1 MARML
6 SFSALVGLTF
16 CLGGGPVPGIPAR
29 AEAPAH
35 PPAKR
40 VVFIAGNLSQEDLV
54 TLAANIAASR
64 WPGVLL
70 LDSAKSS
77 PQQRLFLGA
86 YRPEQVIPVGSF
98 PKGVMDLE
106 RRLGVKAAP
115 ALAWEHGPPAA
126 VWRALFPHARRVV
139 VCPAEPRSQLL
150 QAACLAGIL
159 RAPLYVTHGKATE
172 AVEIR
177 RWLASWESH
186 TVHAVGA
193 ARTICRD
200 LPDVRVTYLQDEPA
214 VADAHLRCLARKGAV
229 RNLIVTNPADVK
241 HTSGVLSSLAPWV
254 ALHKRAALLLT
265 NDKGDNVT
273 PLVRAAVKR
282 PELHKAD
289 TLLLLANL
297 ESIPLERRPNPIPS
311 GKDTYIEMEPL
322 TPTGTA
328 AFSFATGRMFDDD
341 PATVALVLARQ
352 KLLADAHA
360 GRKALVISNATGSLP
375 LLETF
380 SRNTAKEL
388 RNGGYETTALF
399 GKETDKDQVR
409 RLLPEHDIIL
419 WEGHYNT
426 LVKEYGLPTWTEP
439 LPPALV
445 VLQSCLALNESK
457 ALPLLQRGGIGVIG
471 SSTRIYSASGGAFTL
486 AFFDALM
493 YENESV
499 GSSLRN
505 AKNFLLAYSLLKE
518 KRLGKEAKLGA
529 ANLRSAW
536 AFSLWGD
543 PTLHLPA
550 PAAPDDALPAV
561 QHKVHRNTII
571 LSVPDPSH
579 EKAVSAPY
587 YTQIKANGRTG
598 GLVKKAADHD
608 GQRMLSFLFAEVH
621 LPKAPPGK
629 TPQLHSRLPGKRW
642 VFCWDAR
649 RRTGYLLVVPRDKD
663 QGDLR
668 FHIDWT
674 SAETVSNREV
684 NQTCP

>member
-1 MARML
+1 MARTL
-6 SFSALVGLTF
+6 SFIVVVGLTF
-16 CLGGGPVPGIPAR
+16 CLAGGPVPGIPAS
-29 AEAPAH
+29 AGAPAQ
-35 PPAKR
+35 PQAKR
-40 VVFIAGNLSQEDLV
+40 IVFIAGDLSQENLV
-54 TLAANIAASR
+54 ILAANIAASGR
-64 WPGVLL
+64 PGVLL
-70 LDSAKSS
+70 LDSVQSS
-77 PQQRLFLGA
+77 QPQQLFLAA
-86 YRPEQVIPVGSF
+86 YHPEHVIPVGPF
-98 PKGVMDLE
+98 PQGLMDLE
-106 RRLGVKAAP
+106 RRLDVKAAP
-115 ALAWEHGPPAA
+115 ALAWKHGPPVA
-126 VWRALFPHARRVV
+126 VWRALFTHARRVV
-139 VCPAEPRSQLL
+139 VCPAEPRRRLL
-150 QAACLAGIL
+150 QAACLSGVL
-159 RAPLYVTHGKATE
+159 HAPLYVTHGKATE
-172 AVEIR
+172 GVELR
-177 RWLASWESH
+177 RWLTSWVTH
-186 TVHAVGA
+186 TVYAVGA
-193 ARTICRD
+193 ARKLCGD
-200 LPDVRVTYLQDEPA
+200 LPDVQVVHLKDEAA
-214 VADAHLRCLARKGAV
+214 VAAAHLRCLGRKGAV
-229 RNLIVTNPADVK
+229 RNLVVTNPADVK
-241 HTSGVLSSLAPWV
+241 HDSGVLSSLAPWV

-265 NDKGDNVT
+265 NEKGDNVGA
-273 PLVRAAVKR
+273 LVQAAVKQ
-282 PELHKAD
+282 PALGKAD
-289 TLLLLANL
+289 ALLLLADL
-297 ESIPLERRPNPIPS
+297 ESIPMERRPNPLPS

-328 AFSFATGRMFDDD
+328 AFSFATGRMFDED
-341 PATVALVLARQ
+341 PATVALMLARQ

-388 RNGGYETTALF
+388 HNGGYQTTALF
-399 GKETDKDQVR
+399 GKDTDKDQVR
-409 RLLPEHDIIL
+409 QLLPEHDIIL

-426 LVKEYGLPTWTEP
+426 LIKDYGLPTWTEP

-493 YENESV
+493 YENESL

-550 PAAPDDALPAV
+550 PPVPDDALPPV
-561 QHKVHRNTII
+561 QHKVHGNTII
-571 LSVPDPSH
+571 LKVPDSSH
-579 EKAVSAPY
+579 EKAVSARY

-598 GLVKKAADHD
+598 GIVKKAADDD
-608 GQRMLSFLFAEVH
+608 GQQMLSFLFAEVH
-621 LPKAPPGK
+621 LPNAPPGK
-629 TPQLHSRLPGKRW
+629 TPRLHSRLPGKRW

-649 RRTGYLLVVPRDKD
+649 RRAGYLLVVPRDKD
-663 QGDLR
+663 HGDLR

-674 SAETVSNREV
+674 PQETVSNRK
-684 NQTCP
+684 Q